1 MADINVNKIVGDTFE
16 DMSIVEMTLVQ
27 GSGDVSGEFTTSPA
41 CVYVSVAA
49 SKASSQKCAGAA
61 SAIASAVSGAVVSAV
76 KC

>member
-1 MADINVNKIVGDTFE
+1 MSEINMNKVVGDTFE

-49 SKASSQKCAGAA
+49 TRISSQKCAGAGSA
-61 SAIASAVSGAVVSAV
+61 VFSAISGAVASAV

>member
-1 MADINVNKIVGDTFE
+1 MSEINMNKIVGDTFE

-61 SAIASAVSGAVVSAV
+61 SAVFSAVSGAIASAV